1 MEYELEFTMNE
12 KTTYQRYYDY
22 NLAALFNYMRLI
34 IGAGNK
40 TMFLF
45 FDNSRKRTY
54 QFFKFAQIMTKN
66 GFLALKWYW
75 QSHCMSIT
83 WNVNGRTK
91 LKICRSLNDIFSKTF
106 YFGRNFSHFT
116 DLYTKFKCFY
126 YYSKFLILLMFC
138 LLFIDC
144 LF

>member
-1 MEYELEFTMNE
+1 MSL
-12 KTTYQRYYDY
+12 
-22 NLAALFNYMRLI
+22 
-34 IGAGNK
+34 
-40 TMFLF
+40 
-45 FDNSRKRTY
+45 NSRWTKKQLIKDTMTIIWPRFSTTWDSSLALETKQCFY
-54 QFFKFAQIMTKN
+54 FSIIVGREHFQFFKFAQIMTKN

-75 QSHCMSIT
+75 QSHCMRIT